1 MNEGINILIE
11 RMKTNPE
18 DFAPPGF
25 NTKGNYVLR
34 SDTWRNLAEY
44 AINSD
49 VFTAEEKA
57 AVDAALK
64 EVTRLTFTA
73 KVLEIMT
80 APVEHEYSLEQYT
93 KPVIMGGS
101 LIGQVG
107 MNAAMDY
114 GYRNQMNEA
123 VAKTK
128 AALGVTTLGDAK

>member
-25 NTKGNYVLR
+25 NPRDAYVMR
-34 SDTWRNLAEY
+34 SDSWRNLAEY
-44 AINSD
+44 AIGND

-57 AVDAALK
+57 AVAAALR

-80 APVEHEYSLEQYT
+80 APVEHNFSLVGAGVTQN
-93 KPVIMGGS
+93 VIS
-101 LIGQVG
+101 
-107 MNAAMDY
+107 Y
-114 GYRNQMNEA
+114 GYQNQMNEA

-128 AALGVTTLGDAK
+128 AALGVTTLGDTK